1 MIPQPLKNVDISKP
15 LKDQQKPDFVCD
27 PGDPRVRKFGWTK
40 IKFRG
45 YLSIIDQT
53 IWISAVHS
61 LQPGKKN
68 LSKLI
73 RNLNRAGYQIKVP
86 GPFPRMIEIC
96 KHLGFTNRPEEFPE
110 MGEMIDVY
118 VLDAK

>member
-15 LKDQQKPDFVCD
+15 LKDQQKPDFVCE

-45 YLSIIDQT
+45 YLSIMDQT

-61 LQPGKKN
+61 LNPGKKN

-73 RNLNRAGYQIKVP
+73 RALHKAGYQIKVP

-96 KHLGFTNRPEEFPE
+96 KHLGFTNGPEEFPE

>member
-15 LKDQQKPDFVCD
+15 LKDQNKPDFVCE
-27 PGDPRVRKFGWTK
+27 PGDPRVRKYGWVPQRFK
-40 IKFRG
+40 G
-45 YLSIIDQT
+45 YLSIVDQT
-53 IWISAVHS
+53 VWISSVLS
-61 LQPGKKN
+61 LNPGKGN
-68 LSKLI
+68 LSKLV
-73 RNLNRAGYQIKVP
+73 RALHRSGYQIKVP

>member
-15 LKDQQKPDFVCD
+15 LKDQQKPDFVCQ

-45 YLSIIDQT
+45 YLSIMDQT
-53 IWISAVHS
+53 IWISSVWS
-61 LQPGKKN
+61 ICPNRGN
-68 LSKLI
+68 FTKLI
-73 RNLNRAGYQIKVP
+73 RALHKAGYQIKVP

-96 KHLGFTNRPEEFPE
+96 KHFGFTNRPEEFPE

-118 VLDAK
+118 VLYAK